1 MIAGP
6 GSTLWLLGWEIR
18 LSWRALLGNRRS
30 VVRLFAFA
38 FLGAMSLALGF
49 LIALPLRFVS
59 IPVNTTTVVISDAV
73 AAFIFTLMLSQTLA
87 GATDALYSRGDLD
100 LLFSSPL
107 SPRKTLT
114 VRFLAMAT
122 TAYASFAA
130 LFAPLLAPAALLGH
144 PGWLALL
151 VVLAALALA
160 ASATGLAVAVGL
172 FALIGPRRTK
182 VVAQVMAA
190 LIGAAVFLTSQIRNV
205 LGGRGMHNASQQM
218 VDLAQHATFRYPPLS
233 DLPLRAALGEP
244 APLLVLVALGAGLF
258 FGVSGWLSRR
268 FAADA
273 SAAKGADASVSRVSR
288 RAVGAFA
295 AGAFAATFRKEVR
308 LLRRDVALISQ
319 VLLRVLYLL
328 PTIFLVLREAGGGA
342 QSLALAF
349 AAGVLAFMS
358 GQVAS
363 SLTWITVSAED
374 APELIAASPAAPTSL
389 RAAKLAAGLAPLVIL
404 LVVPLLVL
412 TALTPTV
419 GLAATLGCAASAAAA
434 GMINVWHPVPGKRS
448 EFRRRRSGSVLL
460 GLALA
465 FDSLF
470 IAAATGLFASGQL
483 WGLIP
488 AAVAALIL
496 LPMRR
501 SPAQIADALAA
512 GA

>member
-1 MIAGP
+1 VIAGP

-18 LSWRALLGNRRS
+18 LSWRALIGNRRS
-30 VVRLFAFA
+30 VIRLLAFG
-38 FLGAMSLALGF
+38 FLGLVSLSIGF
-49 LIALPLRFVS
+49 LIALPLRLVT
-59 IPVNTTTVVISDAV
+59 IPINSTSVVIADAV
-73 AAFIFTLMLSQTLA
+73 AAFVFTLMLSQTLA
-87 GATDALYSRGDLD
+87 GATDALYTRGDLD

-122 TAYASFAA
+122 TAYASFG
-130 LFAPLLAPAALLGH
+130 LLVAPLLLPAALLGH
-144 PGWLALL
+144 PAWLALL
-151 VVLAALALA
+151 VVLAALALG
-160 ASATGLAVAVGL
+160 ASATGLAVAVAL

-190 LIGAAVFLTSQIRNV
+190 LIGAAVFLTSQIHSL
-205 LGGRGMHNASQQM
+205 LGGRGFQTASQRM
-218 VDLAQHATFRYPPLS
+218 LDLAQHARFHYPPLS

-244 APLLVLVALGAGLF
+244 LPLLIFVVAGAGLF

-273 SAAKGADASVSRVSR
+273 SAAKGADVGAARTSR
-288 RAVGAFA
+288 RTVVAFA

-308 LLRRDVALISQ
+308 LLRRDIALMSQ

-328 PTIFLVLREAGGGA
+328 PTIFLVLRGAGGA
-342 QSLALAF
+342 QMLVLPF
-349 AAGVLAFMS
+349 GVGLLTFMS

-389 RAAKLAAGLAPLVIL
+389 RSAKLAAGLAPLAVL
-404 LVVPLLVL
+404 LVIPLIVL
-412 TALTPTV
+412 TALAPTA
-419 GLAATLGCAASAAAA
+419 GLAATLGCAAAAAAA

-470 IAAATGLFASGQL
+470 IAVAAGLIAAGQL

-488 AAVAALIL
+488 AAIAALIL
-496 LPMRR
+496 ALMRR

-512 GA
+512 SA

>member
-1 MIAGP
+1 A
-6 GSTLWLLGWEIR
+6 
-18 LSWRALLGNRRS
+18 
-30 VVRLFAFA
+30 
-38 FLGAMSLALGF
+38 
-49 LIALPLRFVS
+49 
-59 IPVNTTTVVISDAV
+59 
-73 AAFIFTLMLSQTLA
+73 AAFVFTLMLSQTLA
-87 GATDALYSRGDLD
+87 GATDALYTRGDLD

-122 TAYASFAA
+122 TVFASFGLLA
-130 LFAPLLAPAALLGH
+130 APLLVPTALLGH

-151 VVLAALALA
+151 VELAAIALG
-160 ASATGLAVAVGL
+160 ASATGLALAVGL

-190 LIGAAVFLTSQIRNV
+190 IIGAAVFLTSQIHNL
-205 LGGRGMHNASQQM
+205 LGGRGFHSAGQQM
-218 VDLAQHATFRYPPLS
+218 VDLATHARFRYPPLA

-244 APLLVLVALGAGLF
+244 APLLVVVAIGAGLF
-258 FGVSGWLSRR
+258 LGVSGWLSRR

-273 SAAKGADASVSRVSR
+273 SAAKGADVSVSRTSR
-288 RAVGAFA
+288 RTVAAFA
-295 AGAFAATFRKEVR
+295 AGAFAATFRKEMR
-308 LLRRDVALISQ
+308 LLRRDIALISQ

-328 PTIFLVLREAGGGA
+328 PTIFLVLRGASGGQTVVLPFVAGM
-342 QSLALAF
+342 
-349 AAGVLAFMS
+349 LAFMS

-389 RAAKLAAGLAPLVIL
+389 RGAKLAAGLAPLAVL
-404 LVVPLLVL
+404 LAVPLVVLTVL
-412 TALTPTV
+412 APTA
-419 GLAATLGCAASAAAA
+419 GLATTLGCAASAGAA

-470 IAAATGLFASGQL
+470 VAGATGLFAAGQL

-488 AAVAALIL
+488 AAIAALIL
-496 LPMRR
+496 VAMRR

-512 GA
+512 SA